1 MGKKRC
7 LNYFTQTPFTVKDA
21 ESGFEPGQKLFFGP
35 LRHGVS
41 AKNLYNNSK
50 RQTLTFIGTWVW
62 PERVNLYSRQTMVL
76 PRETKNI
83 RRIYFLYHK
92 TNQMH
97 QLSQIYSGIKFYMF
111 GAAPLP
117 IIRSL
122 FTVHS
127 ALVYVIQVFGQLS
140 SRTRMEHP
148 GPARKLYDIYHCC
161 VYSE

>member
-1 MGKKRC
+1 MR
-7 LNYFTQTPFTVKDA
+7 DA

-50 RQTLTFIGTWVW
+50 RQTLTFRGTWVW

-83 RRIYFLYHK
+83 RRISFLYHK

-127 ALVYVIQVFGQLS
+127 ALVYVRQVCRQLS
-140 SRTRMEHP
+140 SRTILVLLESCLQTCLTYTS
-148 GPARKLYDIYHCC
+148 AECTVNKLLMMGRGTA
-161 VYSE
+161 